1 MFISNSLWFSFTLER
16 LLTYSLSKPLST
28 IIPSF
33 YFWQTHISE
42 IAYFAI
48 SKYDYEN
55 VLQNFPMFCIYFLRS
70 EAIHRGN
77 EPFLIFNLIACNNL
91 NVQLPSFLQNTAAT
105 NQFCLSSFSYME
117 KCWILKFPLSPCK
130 INFVLSFAYFLLFPH
145 VVEEHIFHA
154 ANSE

>member
-55 VLQNFPMFCIYFLRS
+55 FLQNFPMFCIYFQHS

-77 EPFLIFNLIACNNL
+77 EPFLILNLIACNNL
-91 NVQLPSFLQNTAAT
+91 NVRLPSFYRIQL
-105 NQFCLSSFSYME
+105 LLISFVLVVFHIWGSA
-117 KCWILKFPLSPCK
+117 KFLNFLLAPVRLILFPLLL
-130 INFVLSFAYFLLFPH
+130 VSFCFP
-145 VVEEHIFHA
+145 IL
-154 ANSE
+154 